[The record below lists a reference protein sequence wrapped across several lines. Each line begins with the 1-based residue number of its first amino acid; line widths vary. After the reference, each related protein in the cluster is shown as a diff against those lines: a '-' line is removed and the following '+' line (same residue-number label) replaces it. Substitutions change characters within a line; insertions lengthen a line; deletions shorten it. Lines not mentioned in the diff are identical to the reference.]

1 MNRIAFIG
9 GGNMAYALAGS
20 FFRGDSSVRISVCDP
35 DEKRGRLFRETLGEN
50 VTLFEDF
57 NMMAENADLL
67 ILAVKPQVLPEVAE
81 KLRVGNCTVLSIAA
95 GISLTA
101 LEKFF
106 PGVPLVRLMPNTP
119 CLVGEMAG
127 GVVFSPSVTENQKNE
142 IMRLLS
148 MAGSVVEVEE
158 SLMDGVTGL
167 SGSGPA
173 FVARLIEAFIK
184 AGVRTGLSEEQSR
197 FLTLATFS
205 GTAKLLAEK
214 KMTPEELVIMVS
226 SPKGTTVAGRE
237 KLEASD
243 YAEIISET
251 VIAAAERSRELGNGR
266 K

>member
-1 MNRIAFIG
+1 
-9 GGNMAYALAGS
+9 
-20 FFRGDSSVRISVCDP
+20 
-35 DEKRGRLFRETLGEN
+35 
-50 VTLFEDF
+50 
-57 NMMAENADLL
+57 
-67 ILAVKPQVLPEVAE
+67 
-81 KLRVGNCTVLSIAA
+81 
-95 GISLTA
+95 
-101 LEKFF
+101 
-106 PGVPLVRLMPNTP
+106 
-119 CLVGEMAG
+119 
-127 GVVFSPSVTENQKNE
+127 
-142 IMRLLS
+142 

-214 KMTPEELVIMVS
+214 KMTPEELVTMVS